1 MNERVSEAL
10 DSLRVAS
17 NSLIRV
23 QEAVGVLIKE
33 VLAPLKGAK
42 CPIGSEDY
50 ADDVFYVYAEPNP
63 NQFRRVTGIRYD
75 CIDDVIEVEYEDD
88 GRTVWKTFGNAH
100 IGDILFLLD
109 EIKSNI
115 EYCDGYQNEDDD
127 DEEEFA
133 VPFLRTQWTDV
144 KVKAKNAKEARQ
156 KAEAIFNQG
165 HDRDV
170 AWADIS
176 RPEFDTLRGVQK
188 S

>member
-1 MNERVSEAL
+1 MNEKVSEAL
-10 DSLRVAS
+10 DSLRLAS
-17 NSLIRV
+17 NSLLRV
-23 QEAVGVLIKE
+23 REAVVVLIKE

-42 CPIGSEDY
+42 CPIGSKDY
-50 ADDVFYVYAEPNP
+50 ADDIFYVYAEPNP

-75 CIDDVIEVEYEDD
+75 YINDHIEVEYENN
-88 GRTVWKTFGNAH
+88 GRTIWETFENAH
-100 IGDILFLLD
+100 VEDILFLLD

-115 EYCDGYQNEDDD
+115 EYCDGYRGEGDD

-165 HDRDV
+165 HDEDV
-170 AWADIS
+170 NWADVN
-176 RPEFDTLRGVQK
+176 RPEFDTIRGVQK